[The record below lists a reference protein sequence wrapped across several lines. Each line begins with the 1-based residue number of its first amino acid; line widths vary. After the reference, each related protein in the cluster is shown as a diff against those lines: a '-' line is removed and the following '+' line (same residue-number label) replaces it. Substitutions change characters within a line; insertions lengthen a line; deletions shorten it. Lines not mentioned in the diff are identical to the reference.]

1 MINSLISLKK
11 EKKGLN
17 GLVYFFFGVSIPPS
31 MASMASMRLVV
42 GVPVFCIVMVLL
54 AAFAVVGFVVGLLLS
69 LLFGAS
75 MLMLNGFI
83 VSVFLLRVCESIVG
97 MMVYFPLVN
106 ACSVRYR

>member
-42 GVPVFCIVMVLL
+42 GGPVFCIVMVLL
-54 AAFAVVGFVVGLLLS
+54 AAFAVVGLL
-69 LLFGAS
+69 LLFGVS

-83 VSVFLLRVCESIVG
+83 VFVFLLSVCEFIVG
-97 MMVYFPLVN
+97 IMVYFPLVS
-106 ACSVRYR
+106 ALSVRYK

>member
-54 AAFAVVGFVVGLLLS
+54 AAFAVVGFVVGLLL
-69 LLFGAS
+69 FGVS

-83 VSVFLLRVCESIVG
+83 VFVFLLSVCEFIVG
-97 MMVYFPLVN
+97 IMVYFPLVS
-106 ACSVRYR
+106 ALSVRYK

>member
-1 MINSLISLKK
+1 M
-11 EKKGLN
+11 N

-54 AAFAVVGFVVGLLLS
+54 AAFAVVGLVVGLLS
-69 LLFGAS
+69 LLFGVS

-83 VSVFLLRVCESIVG
+83 VSVFLLRVCEFIVG
-97 MMVYFPLVN
+97 MMVYFPLVS
-106 ACSVRYR
+106 ALSVRYK

>member
-54 AAFAVVGFVVGLLLS
+54 AAFAVVGFVVGLLL
-69 LLFGAS
+69 LFGVS

-83 VSVFLLRVCESIVG
+83 VFVFLLSVCEFIVG
-97 MMVYFPLVN
+97 IMVYVPLVS